1 MLTVP
6 AVKIQQFRQEFY
18 LLNLSA
24 TDVQRLVRFEVLG
37 DAGVDGAR
45 RAARSP
51 SRSRLKG
58 RTRSSGSCR

>member
-24 TDVQRLVRFEVLG
+24 TDVQRLVRSNIDVLICRSG
-37 DAGVDGAR
+37 DRDRRQLRISAR
-45 RAARSP
+45 PGWYRRE
-51 SRSRLKG
+51 G
-58 RTRSSGSCR
+58 G